1 MLSNYAGGGGLFDVP
16 NGAVCM
22 DQSYENTPETVVT
35 ILSKVQDL
43 RRARLPWGEQS
54 DIRLSGAE
62 TGGAFGELDFQAPA
76 GFIVPRH
83 VHHREDEILRV
94 VRGRA
99 VFWTPQLSG
108 SIEVGDVVK
117 LPKGI
122 EHAWR
127 HHGDE
132 PIGFLIDVVPAGFET
147 FFAATE
153 AANVTEDDIPGR
165 SRIAL
170 QFGIEITGPGLSDRN
185 VQDILQGRHPSAEE
199 IGL

>member
-1 MLSNYAGGGGLFDVP
+1 MS
-16 NGAVCM
+16 
-22 DQSYENTPETVVT
+22 QSYENTPETVVSISST
-35 ILSKVQDL
+35 MQDL

-62 TGGAFGELDFQAPA
+62 TGGAFGMFDYQAPA

-127 HHGDE
+127 HYGDE
-132 PIGFLIDVVPAGFET
+132 PIGFLCDVVPAGFET

-153 AANVTEDDIPGR
+153 AANLAENDIPER

-170 QFGIEITGPGLSDRN
+170 QFGIEISGPGLSDTN
-185 VQDILQGRHPSAEE
+185 VQDILRGRHPSAEE

>member
-1 MLSNYAGGGGLFDVP
+1 MP
-16 NGAVCM
+16 
-22 DQSYENTPETVVT
+22 QPYENTPETAVT
-35 ILSKVQDL
+35 ILSKAQDL

-62 TGGAFGELDFQAPA
+62 TGGAFAVFDYQAPA

-127 HHGDE
+127 HFGDE
-132 PIGFLIDVVPAGFET
+132 PIGFLCDVVPAGFET

-153 AANVTEDDIPGR
+153 AANLTEDDIPGR
-165 SRIAL
+165 SRIAR
-170 QFGIEITGPGLSDRN
+170 QFGIEITGPGLRTRGEINESR
-185 VQDILQGRHPSAEE
+185 GRQQSTNR
-199 IGL
+199 I

>member
-1 MLSNYAGGGGLFDVP
+1 MNQFH
-16 NGAVCM
+16 
-22 DQSYENTPETVVT
+22 ENTPDT
-35 ILSKVQDL
+35 ILSKAQDP
-43 RRARLPWGEQS
+43 RRAYLPWGERS

-62 TGGAFGELDFQAPA
+62 TGGAFGVVDYQAVP
-76 GFIVPRH
+76 GFSVPRH

-127 HHGDE
+127 HFGDE
-132 PIGFLIDVVPAGFET
+132 PIGLLIDVVPAGFET

-153 AANVTEDDIPGR
+153 AAKLTEDDIPGR

-170 QFGIEITGPGLSDRN
+170 QFGVEITGPGLSDKN

>member
-1 MLSNYAGGGGLFDVP
+1 
-16 NGAVCM
+16 M

-43 RRARLPWGEQS
+43 RRTRLPWGEQS

-170 QFGIEITGPGLSDRN
+170 QFGIEITGPGLSDKN

>member
-1 MLSNYAGGGGLFDVP
+1 MS
-16 NGAVCM
+16 
-22 DQSYENTPETVVT
+22 QSYESTPETVIT

-43 RRARLPWGEQS
+43 RRAHLPWGEQS

-62 TGGAFGELDFQAPA
+62 TGGAFGVFDYQAPA

-127 HHGDE
+127 HVGDE
-132 PIGFLIDVVPAGFET
+132 PIGFLVNVVPAGFET

-153 AANVTEDDIPGR
+153 AANLTEDDIPGR

-170 QFGIEITGPGLSDRN
+170 QFGIEITGPGLSDKN
-185 VQDILQGRHPSAEE
+185 VQDILQGRHPPAEE

>member
-1 MLSNYAGGGGLFDVP
+1 MS
-16 NGAVCM
+16 
-22 DQSYENTPETVVT
+22 QSYENTPETVVT
-35 ILSKVQDL
+35 ILSKEQSL
-43 RRARLPWGEQS
+43 RRAHLPWGEQS

-62 TGGAFGELDFQAPA
+62 TGGAFGVFDYQAPA

-108 SIEVGDVVK
+108 SIEVGDLVK

-127 HHGDE
+127 HFGDE
-132 PIGFLIDVVPAGFET
+132 PIGFLCDVVPSGFET

-153 AANVTEDDIPGR
+153 AANLTEDDIPGR
-165 SRIAL
+165 SRIGL
-170 QFGIEITGPGLSDRN
+170 QFGIEITGPGLSDKN
-185 VQDILQGRHPSAEE
+185 VQDILQGRHLPAEE

>member
-1 MLSNYAGGGGLFDVP
+1 MS
-16 NGAVCM
+16 
-22 DQSYENTPETVVT
+22 QSYEDTLETGVT
-35 ILSKVQDL
+35 ILSKVGDH
-43 RRARLPWGEQS
+43 RRAHLPWGEQS

-62 TGGAFGELDFQAPA
+62 TGGALGVLDYQAPA
-76 GFIVPRH
+76 GFVVPRH

-108 SIEVGDVVK
+108 SIEVGDVIK

-127 HHGDE
+127 HFGDE
-132 PIGFLIDVVPAGFET
+132 PIGFLVDVAPAGFET

-153 AANVTEDDIPGR
+153 AANLREDDILER

-185 VQDILQGRHPSAEE
+185 VQDILQGHHPSAEE
-199 IGL
+199 IDSEAALVNKI

>member
-1 MLSNYAGGGGLFDVP
+1 MNRSD
-16 NGAVCM
+16 
-22 DQSYENTPETVVT
+22 ENTHETVVT

-43 RRARLPWGEQS
+43 RRAHLPWGEQS

-62 TGGAFGELDFQAPA
+62 TGGAFGVFDYQAPA

-127 HHGDE
+127 HVGGE
-132 PIGFLIDVVPAGFET
+132 PIGFLVEVAPAGFET

-170 QFGIEITGPGLSDRN
+170 QFGIEITGHGLSDKN
-185 VQDILQGRHPSAEE
+185 VQDILQGRHPAAEE

>member
-1 MLSNYAGGGGLFDVP
+1 MS
-16 NGAVCM
+16 
-22 DQSYENTPETVVT
+22 QSYKNTTETVITV
-35 ILSKVQDL
+35 LSKAQDP
-43 RRARLPWGEQS
+43 RRAQLPWGERS

-62 TGGAFGELDFQAPA
+62 TGGAFGVFDYQAPA
-76 GFIVPRH
+76 GFVVPRH
-83 VHHREDEILRV
+83 IHHREDEILRV

-127 HHGDE
+127 HFGDE
-132 PIGFLIDVVPAGFET
+132 PIAFLCDAVPAGFET

-153 AANVTEDDIPGR
+153 AANLTEDDIAGR

-170 QFGIEITGPGLSDRN
+170 QFGIEITGPGLSDKN
-185 VQDILQGRHPSAEE
+185 VQDILEGRHPPAGA
-199 IGL
+199 IGI

>member
-1 MLSNYAGGGGLFDVP
+1 MS
-16 NGAVCM
+16 
-22 DQSYENTPETVVT
+22 QSYESTPETVVT

-43 RRARLPWGEQS
+43 RRAHLPWGEQS

-62 TGGAFGELDFQAPA
+62 TGGVFDYRAPA

-99 VFWTPQLSG
+99 VFWTPKLSG

-127 HHGDE
+127 HFGGE
-132 PIGFLIDVVPAGFET
+132 PIGFLCDVVPAGFET

-153 AANVTEDDIPGR
+153 AANLTEDDIPGR
-165 SRIAL
+165 SCIAL
-170 QFGIEITGPGLSDRN
+170 QFGIEITGPGLSDKN
-185 VQDILQGRHPSAEE
+185 VQDILQGRHPAAEE

>member
-1 MLSNYAGGGGLFDVP
+1 MS
-16 NGAVCM
+16 
-22 DQSYENTPETVVT
+22 QSYENTPETVVT
-35 ILSKVQDL
+35 ISSKVQDL
-43 RRARLPWGEQS
+43 RRAHLPWGEQS

-62 TGGAFGELDFQAPA
+62 TGGAIGVFDYQAPA

-127 HHGDE
+127 HFGDE
-132 PIGFLIDVVPAGFET
+132 PIGFLCDVVPAGFET
-147 FFAATE
+147 FFAVTE
-153 AANVTEDDIPGR
+153 AANLTEDDIPGR
-165 SRIAL
+165 W
-170 QFGIEITGPGLSDRN
+170 G
-185 VQDILQGRHPSAEE
+185 SADCKS
-199 IGL
+199 ISSLAGF

>member
-1 MLSNYAGGGGLFDVP
+1 MS
-16 NGAVCM
+16 
-22 DQSYENTPETVVT
+22 QSYENSHETAVA
-35 ILSKVQDL
+35 ILSKAQDL
-43 RRARLPWGEQS
+43 RRAHLPWGEQA

-62 TGGAFGELDFQAPA
+62 TGGALGALDFQAPA

-94 VRGRA
+94 TRGRA

-108 SIEVGDVVK
+108 AIGVGDIVK

-127 HHGDE
+127 HFGDE
-132 PIGFLIDVVPAGFET
+132 PIGFLIEVAPAGFET

-170 QFGIEITGPGLSDRN
+170 QYGIEITGPGLSDKN
-185 VQDILQGRHPSAEE
+185 VHDILEDRHPSVEE

>member
-1 MLSNYAGGGGLFDVP
+1 MKRSH
-16 NGAVCM
+16 
-22 DQSYENTPETVVT
+22 ENTHETVVT

-43 RRARLPWGEQS
+43 RRAHLPWGEQS

-62 TGGAFGELDFQAPA
+62 TGGAFGVFDYQAPA

-99 VFWTPQLSG
+99 VFWTPHLSG
-108 SIEVGDVVK
+108 SMEVGDVVK
-117 LPKGI
+117 LPKGVD
-122 EHAWR
+122 HAWR
-127 HHGDE
+127 HFGDE
-132 PIGFLIDVVPAGFET
+132 PIGFLVDVVPAGFET

-153 AANVTEDDIPGR
+153 SANLREDDIPGR
-165 SRIAL
+165 SRIAV
-170 QFGIEITGPGLSDRN
+170 QFGIEITGPGLSDKN
-185 VQDILQGRHPSAEE
+185 VQDILQGRHLLAEE

>member
-1 MLSNYAGGGGLFDVP
+1 
-16 NGAVCM
+16 M
-22 DQSYENTPETVVT
+22 DQSYENTPETVVS
-35 ILSKVQDL
+35 ILSKVQNL
-43 RRARLPWGEQS
+43 RRAHLPWGEEA

-62 TGGAFGELDFQAPA
+62 TGGAFGVFDYQAPA

-99 VFWTPQLSG
+99 VFWTPQPSG
-108 SIEVGDVVK
+108 SIEIGDVVK
-117 LPKGI
+117 LPKGV

-127 HHGDE
+127 QFGDE
-132 PIGFLIDVVPAGFET
+132 PIGFLVDVVPAGFET

-153 AANVTEDDIPGR
+153 AANLTEDDIPGR

-170 QFGIEITGPGLSDRN
+170 QFGIEITGPGLSDKN
-185 VQDILQGRHPSAEE
+185 VQDILQGRHPPAEE

>member
-1 MLSNYAGGGGLFDVP
+1 MSCVNLVRLTA
-16 NGAVCM
+16 
-22 DQSYENTPETVVT
+22 
-35 ILSKVQDL
+35 L
-43 RRARLPWGEQS
+43 RLGQRTEIKL
-54 DIRLSGAE
+54 
-62 TGGAFGELDFQAPA
+62 TGGAFGVFNYQAPA

-127 HHGDE
+127 HFGDE
-132 PIGFLIDVVPAGFET
+132 PIGFLVDVVPAGFET

-153 AANVTEDDIPGR
+153 AANLTEDDIPGR

-170 QFGIEITGPGLSDRN
+170 QFGIEITGPGLTCGKERKKNCSFSSSLY
-185 VQDILQGRHPSAEE
+185 VQIFHVF
-199 IGL
+199 